1 LTNSLQV
8 NCQITVISVNDKK
21 VYKSKYGG
29 YQNPPFKFPVVSEVN
44 SLGDSKRNNR
54 KQIMANL
61 NNSALTLSVIF
72 NKGEVKESKN
82 RPDVMSA
89 LIHNGVVTCA
99 YDSQKFFIN
108 FRMYSDKQGELPL
121 FVRGGTKLK
130 PVDQQI
136 SSKGFMDAFYG
147 GNYIDTKFY
156 VNISEDI
163 WDAISDSSCKA
174 IKLSFQTNAI
184 TERKDEEY
192 QGNNTSCYQIDGVEI
207 ETLESYFGIG
217 RKVDND
223 HVVNCVE
230 QLVEVAVNK
239 KSNVVTATELKEKG
253 EKLGKNAKK
262 RLVNEVRTAITNA
275 AELGLLEE
283 FNKDT
288 LSGEL
293 DEVKE
298 KLKTYKVRLAQL
310 TAASKGVAESTPSNA
325 DNIEEAKSLSSE
337 ETASFLLD
345 LIS

>member
-1 LTNSLQV
+1 MNG
-8 NCQITVISVNDKK
+8 NK

-72 NKGEVKESKN
+72 NKGEVAESKN
-82 RPDVMSA
+82 RGDVM
-89 LIHNGVVTCA
+89 ITKMHNGVVTCA
-99 YDSQKFFIN
+99 YESEKYFAA
-108 FRMYSDKQGELPL
+108 FRLYSDKQGELPM
-121 FVRGGTKLK
+121 FVVGGSKLK
-130 PVDQQI
+130 PVEQQI
-136 SSKGFMDAFYG
+136 SAKAFMDLFYG
-147 GNYIDTKFY
+147 GNYVDTKFY
-156 VNISEDI
+156 ANLTEEICE
-163 WDAISDSSCKA
+163 AIQDSSCKA
-174 IKLSFQTNAI
+174 IKFTFKSSAI

-192 QGNNTSCYQIDGVEI
+192 QGNNTSCYQLDNVEV
-207 ETLESYFGIG
+207 ETLDTYFGIG
-217 RKVDND
+217 RKIDND
-223 HVVNCVE
+223 HIVNCIE
-230 QLVEVAVNK
+230 QVVDLAVNK

-283 FNKDT
+283 FNKDK

-298 KLKTYKVRLAQL
+298 KLETYKVRLAQL